1 LIIILLLLLLLL
13 LFNKVY
19 INDLGLSNEEQNI
32 FIEMVGKRYNVG
44 KREVKLTAERF
55 PNRIENKRYLIL
67 LLESLIV
74 ETKRLIKLPNKY
86 Q

>member
-1 LIIILLLLLLLL
+1 MS
-13 LFNKVY
+13 
-19 INDLGLSNEEQNI
+19 DEERRI

-44 KREVKLTAERF
+44 RREVKLTAERF

-67 LLESLIV
+67 LLESLIL
-74 ETKRLIKLPNKY
+74 ESKKLNKLPSKY